1 MILVPSTAP
10 RLTCSFYFSWE
21 WGSDN
26 TDGDLSTSILLIIK
40 IAPLLQDISGLQMAE
55 RWKIILGKSLRN
67 YYCPIYLPWHLF

>member
-55 RWKIILGKSLRN
+55 RWKIILGKSLCN